1 MSIILL
7 FKSKQNVLYCRR
19 LLFVFLLLVTSKA
32 FYSQSLSKENAS
44 LHIEEN
50 TVFFVKEED
59 SVKISKTPVSTIEAE
74 KGDVYIASDTHIY
87 GINHVENFKLHKT
100 QTFRNKTEEDLVK
113 LAYAYK
119 GKKTIESKVVPV
131 VFIKSHDSHLFWL
144 WTGTTGYV
152 VINNTTTYKFYFLS
166 KDNFSYVLRPYYVGN
181 VQNFFDFN
189 FSLRKVETPNFYTR
203 PPPFYSIFSYAV

>member
-1 MSIILL
+1 MSIIVL
-7 FKSKQNVLYCRR
+7 FKNKQSVLYCRR

-32 FYSQSLSKENAS
+32 FYSQSLSKENTS

-74 KGDVYIASDTHIY
+74 KGDVYIASDTHIH
-87 GINHVENFKLHKT
+87 GIDHVENFKLYKT
-100 QTFRNKTEEDLVK
+100 QTFRSKTEEDLVK

-131 VFIKSHDSHLFWL
+131 VFVKSHDDKHLFGL
-144 WTGTTGYV
+144 FTATTDYAV
-152 VINNTTTYKFYFLS
+152 VSNTTTYKFYFLS
-166 KDNFSYVLRPYYVGN
+166 KDNFSYVLRPYCVGN

-203 PPPFYSIFSYAV
+203 PPPFL